1 MKPGQESTCQCR
13 RLEFHPWVRK
23 VPWRRKWEPTPV
35 FLPGKCHGQRSL
47 GGYNPWH
54 CKELDMTERLNTH
67 THTQGSCGSCTC
79 MAQETEFFRWVGPC
93 IVCVTS
99 QLTLAGSVGSAH
111 SLDIHFIGDY
121 FQLAC
126 LPRESRCSQRGFLC
140 CGSGSFLYLLPLPF
154 PLLEC
159 KVFTAVTLAC

>member
-67 THTQGSCGSCTC
+67 THTH
-79 MAQETEFFRWVGPC
+79 
-93 IVCVTS
+93 
-99 QLTLAGSVGSAH
+99 TLRGAVAAVLAWLRRQSSSAG
-111 SLDIHFIGDY
+111 
-121 FQLAC
+121 
-126 LPRESRCSQRGFLC
+126 
-140 CGSGSFLYLLPLPF
+140 
-154 PLLEC
+154 
-159 KVFTAVTLAC
+159 